1 MKFSNVEFV
10 VNSLSDSPT
19 FKTHDIIDGEIIFT
33 PHQETN
39 IEDISITF
47 KGRTRIELENMNTHI
62 ALPPSRLLKPFLSM
76 ELPIYDYCWDKNT
89 LKPDKRHRLPFN
101 FVVPEELPIHACQH
115 QCANHQIQQEHLQLP
130 ASLSYRGTQYH
141 KIHDMSPEMA
151 EVVYSINFELRQRNG
166 KAGRPKKIQ
175 EATHPVHILPTR
187 DEHPPILVP
196 RKSKYYRQRAERS
209 LSTGLLRHSRGKLAA
224 CSAQP
229 PAIQLQSFQ
238 PTNTDASTSVKIDLR
253 FDPSHLGQ
261 LPPSLLA
268 AEFQLRAMT
277 FFGVETWQD
286 YPDLSDISTWGSRR
300 EFWSD
305 YVALT
310 LNDEINLDW
319 NAQGEGDRT
328 IFTGSV
334 EACVSLP
341 THRRYPPTFHS
352 CLVSR
357 VYALKATLFYRVHGK
372 ARRRSS
378 ISVSVPVEICAT

>member
-10 VNSLSDSPT
+10 VNSSSDSPI

-39 IEDISITF
+39 IEDINITL

-62 ALPPSRLLKPFLSM
+62 ALPPNRLLKPFLSM
-76 ELPIYDYCWDKNT
+76 ELPIHDYCWDTNT
-89 LKPDKRHRLPFN
+89 LRPGRSYRMPFK
-101 FVVPEELPIHACQH
+101 FIVPEELPIHACQH

-130 ASLSYRGTQYH
+130 ASLSYRGTQYD
-141 KIHDMSPEMA
+141 KMHDMSPKMA
-151 EVVYSINFELRQRNG
+151 EVVYSINFALQQRDS
-166 KAGRPKKIQ
+166 KARRPKKIQ
-175 EATHPVHILPTR
+175 EATHPVQILPTR
-187 DEHPPILVP
+187 TEHPPILVP
-196 RKSKYYRQRAERS
+196 KKNNYYRQRTEKS

-229 PAIQLQSFQ
+229 PAIQLESFQ
-238 PTNTDASTSVKIDLR
+238 PKNTNASTSVKIDLR
-253 FDPSHLGQ
+253 FDPSHSGQ

-305 YVALT
+305 YVAVTLT
-310 LNDEINLDW
+310 NEIKLDW
-319 NAQGEGDRT
+319 NAQEEGDRT

-357 VYALKATLFYRVHGK
+357 VYALKATLFYGVHGQT
-372 ARRRSS
+372 RRRSS
-378 ISVSVPVEICAT
+378 ISVSVPVEIYAT

>member
-10 VNSLSDSPT
+10 VNSSSVSPI

-39 IEDISITF
+39 IEDINITF
-47 KGRTRIELENMNTHI
+47 EGRTRIELENMNTHVV
-62 ALPPSRLLKPFLSM
+62 LPPKRLLKPFLSM
-76 ELPIYDYCWDKNT
+76 ESPIYDYCLDTNT
-89 LKPDKRHRLPFN
+89 LKPGKSYRMPFK
-101 FVVPEELPIHACQH
+101 FIVPEELPVHACQH
-115 QCANHQIQQEHLQLP
+115 QCANHQIQDEHLQLP
-130 ASLSYRGTQYH
+130 ASLSYRGTQCN
-141 KIHDMSPEMA
+141 KIHDMSPKMV
-151 EVVYSINFELRQRNG
+151 EVVYSINFGLRQQNG
-166 KAGRPKKIQ
+166 NAGRSKKIQ

-187 DEHPPILVP
+187 NEHPPILVP
-196 RKSKYYRQRAERS
+196 GKNNCYRQRAEKS

-229 PAIQLQSFQ
+229 PAIQLQSPQ
-238 PTNTDASTSVKIDLR
+238 PTNTDASTSVRMYLR
-253 FDPSHLGQ
+253 FDPSHLRQ

-277 FFGVETWQD
+277 FFGVESWQD

-310 LNDEINLDW
+310 LNNEIKLDW
-319 NAQGEGDRT
+319 KAQEEGDRT
-328 IFTGSV
+328 IFTGSI

-357 VYALKATLFYRVHGK
+357 VYALKATLFYRVHGQ

-378 ISVSVPVEICAT
+378 ISVSVPVEICGT